1 MFTGFGRKSSF
12 QPATNTVS
20 RNGIADFLGD
30 REAEACAAL
39 VSCRRGAF
47 PHLDQERGRRRAPAT
62 AYGQKFGARFQGSQR
77 RNSNLQR
84 WARNL
89 ESGPRQIAP
98 SAKAARGQPDRGDC
112 SIYS

>member
-30 REAEACAAL
+30 REAEACTAL

-47 PHLDQERGRRRAPAT
+47 PHLDQERGRR
-62 AYGQKFGARFQGSQR
+62 
-77 RNSNLQR
+77 
-84 WARNL
+84 
-89 ESGPRQIAP
+89 
-98 SAKAARGQPDRGDC
+98 
-112 SIYS
+112 